1 MKELNQLIQE
11 IIDFG
16 DVIKY
21 TDDHDDP
28 NFKHACDLFM
38 QYLDWRFDELNQKL
52 QSEDQV
58 CASCLNKKELDH
70 LSRLITSPSR
80 VTETRLAWA
89 QNLFD
94 FCVDLSEAHSI
105 AA

>member
-21 TDDHDDP
+21 TDDPEDP

-52 QSEDQV
+52 QSDGQK
-58 CASCLNKKELDH
+58 CGSSLSNHELSE
-70 LSRLITSPSR
+70 LSQLITSPSR
-80 VTETRLAWA
+80 ITETRLSWA

-94 FCVDLSEAHSI
+94 FCVNLQQTHTI